1 MARTT
6 KIFLGIAACLML
18 AIGVAGQSGAPIGEY
33 AQQAWSWVRPSS
45 GPVTQVV
52 VIEESQKRPQ
62 AVAQV
67 VLGKT
72 SDELRKAGKW
82 RLYDQNQLPSAV
94 KPIIDELLKANPL
107 PFVLLY
113 HGDRYIVKPLPAT
126 DADLATL
133 IQSQGGI

>member
-1 MARTT
+1 MR
-6 KIFLGIAACLML
+6 KLGWIAVVVLLTA
-18 AIGVAGQSGAPIGEY
+18 GVCVQAELPVGEY
-33 AQQAWSWVRPSS
+33 AQQAWSWVRPTS

-67 VLGKT
+67 LLGKT
-72 SDELRKAGKW
+72 ANELRKANKW
-82 RLYDQNQLPSAV
+82 RLYDQHQLPAAA
-94 KPIIDELLKANPL
+94 KPVIDELLKTNPL

-126 DADLATL
+126 DTDFATL